1 MVSTHPMERGH
12 ETLIDRDPQNEIVAN
27 IEQPVFEAIAQTAH
41 DSDVQEVKRP
51 ADKKPPTN
59 RSTRYRT
66 TKSETPLMP
75 AEYKTLTLKL
85 PAEAQRQTGRLVS
98 ALSRQGSAA
107 TGLCTRDARTNRPFL
122 SRPLPESVSQERIA
136 RDLGPS
142 EFARTSGPR
151 GGQNL
156 RGHRV

>member
-1 MVSTHPMERGH
+1 MVSTHPMERGN
-12 ETLIDRDPQNEIVAN
+12 ETLIDPDPPNGTVGN

-85 PAEAQRQTGRLVS
+85 PA
-98 ALSRQGSAA
+98 AA
-107 TGLCTRDARTNRPFL
+107 W
-122 SRPLPESVSQERIA
+122 ERILA
-136 RDLGPS
+136 WLDTDQWETVSGHVKCQDVSIDRRSIKNAISAGLNVPGADLAIGK
-142 EFARTSGPR
+142 TS
-151 GGQNL
+151 L
-156 RGHRV
+156 RRS